1 MPKARG
7 QRKEKSMQLGVSALY
22 YNRAQIDGIPKTL
35 AADNTDIATQIY
47 TDGLTNNLEAL
58 LVVPVKLASL
68 NEIRTNTS
76 RNLSGL
82 GNVTLD
88 SNIGL

>member
-1 MPKARG
+1 MPKGGQKKKKKVCAARI
-7 QRKEKSMQLGVSALY
+7 SALY

-35 AADNTDIATQIY
+35 AADNTDITTQIHTEY
-47 TDGLTNNLEAL
+47 GLTNNLEAL

-76 RNLSGL
+76 RNI
-82 GNVTLD
+82 LD
-88 SNIGL
+88 